1 MQERW
6 VPFSAAGCCV
16 IDMGI
21 MFVCVSVLGLPDKV
35 IKILANVVVIILNYL
50 FSKLFIFKK
59 DHPARQ

>member
-1 MQERW
+1 MGS
-6 VPFSAAGCCV
+6 FFGCRLLSGV